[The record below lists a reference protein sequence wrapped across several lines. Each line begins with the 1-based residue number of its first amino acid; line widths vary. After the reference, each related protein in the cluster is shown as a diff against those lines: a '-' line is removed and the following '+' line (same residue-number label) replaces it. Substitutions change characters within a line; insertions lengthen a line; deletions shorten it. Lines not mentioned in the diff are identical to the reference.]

1 MPEKDR
7 DEDLENTLGNLMIA
21 NYQVMRLEEKLRGK
35 VSIIPVKNSSFT
47 FKRSGEWYKVTVG
60 IERQQKGKEEY
71 EAEMKKDP
79 NPNNENVVVP
89 LPNAPVTIASTPN
102 ISGMITL
109 PGGYVI
115 RDDFIIQ

>member
-71 EAEMKKDP
+71 EAELKKDP
-79 NPNNENVVVP
+79 NPNNENVIVP
-89 LPNAPVTIASTPN
+89 LPSSTPN
-102 ISGMITL
+102 ISGTITL
-109 PGGYVI
+109 PSGYVI
-115 RDDFIIQ
+115 RDDLIIQ